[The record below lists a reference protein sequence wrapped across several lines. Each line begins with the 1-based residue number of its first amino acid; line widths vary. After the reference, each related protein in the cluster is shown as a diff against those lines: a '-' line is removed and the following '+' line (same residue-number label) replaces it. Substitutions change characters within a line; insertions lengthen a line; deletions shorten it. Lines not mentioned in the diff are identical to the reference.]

1 MVFVRFRDFLVFVHP
16 SSAKLNH
23 EGVDGSILFR
33 GAKETPCI
41 FLAEHEPESS

>member
-33 GAKETPCI
+33 GARVHIMEWPHLCKE
-41 FLAEHEPESS
+41 S